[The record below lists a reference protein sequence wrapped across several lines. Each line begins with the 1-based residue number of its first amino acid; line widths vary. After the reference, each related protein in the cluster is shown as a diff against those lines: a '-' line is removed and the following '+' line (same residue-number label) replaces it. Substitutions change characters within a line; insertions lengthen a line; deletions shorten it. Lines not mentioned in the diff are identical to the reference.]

1 MPLMMC
7 EFVAYVCLWARVKWT
22 DLWVFAKPAKVVEA
36 NSFNEFKMFK
46 MLCIAYLHTYIR
58 SIRISYFLP
67 FFVNLHVPIF
77 MYFICV
83 LNCFTVYG
91 FFILSLLSLSISLP
105 LGFRIENSQHMK
117 LYAIKLFN
125 SNLWNCILPSKHL
138 CWMHSYFCQF

>member
-1 MPLMMC
+1 
-7 EFVAYVCLWARVKWT
+7 
-22 DLWVFAKPAKVVEA
+22 
-36 NSFNEFKMFK
+36 

-91 FFILSLLSLSISLP
+91 FFIFSLLSLSLSISLP

-125 SNLWNCILPSKHL
+125 SNLTYEIAFYHQNICAECIHIFANSKAQQNKSSSSRICSVEQTSIHNIAL
-138 CWMHSYFCQF
+138 NLSVESVWWYV